1 MRSRWAWP
9 LCLAHVA
16 PFFPSRPPNVT
27 EESHAE
33 FMGFSVRNARWRYTV
48 WLPWDG
54 EKLNADWTASAALA
68 APRELYDYDPY
79 SLYNPDRADYMNRAY
94 ETKHQATVNCLH
106 RKLMHFFR
114 DRVAPPGMWPSVYG
128 DVAAPGPVTGPHQPE
143 DLQQSDY
150 VAPIGRFWSKTEE
163 RPSCTPEDGTHTSI
177 ALPTQRGRGSLAVHC
192 SPLASRGVLSV
203 ILGTASWRT
212 CLSAERSACRRR
224 QAAATSKMSNASSLT
239 VQERTN
245 VGLAD
250 FWQR

>member
-54 EKLNADWTASAALA
+54 EKLNADWTASAAL

-163 RPSCTPEDGTHTSI
+163 RPSCTPEGWDPYQYGPPHTAGAGI
-177 ALPTQRGRGSLAVHC
+177 ACCPLLTSCIERRPVGYPGYGKLENVFVCRAQCLP
-192 SPLASRGVLSV
+192 AS
-203 ILGTASWRT
+203 ASG
-212 CLSAERSACRRR
+212 CNEQDEQC
-224 QAAATSKMSNASSLT
+224 
-239 VQERTN
+239 
-245 VGLAD
+245 
-250 FWQR
+250 